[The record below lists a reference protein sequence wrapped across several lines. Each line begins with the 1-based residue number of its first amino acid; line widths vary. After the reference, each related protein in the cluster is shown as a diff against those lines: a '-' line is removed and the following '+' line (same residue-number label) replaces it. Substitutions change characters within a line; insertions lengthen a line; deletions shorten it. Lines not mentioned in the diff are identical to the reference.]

1 MKNWPCESTSGANRV
16 RERWVYQDKAI
27 VDTRSIEV
35 QLHTIYVKKKEK
47 NNDIKTLIERGYILI
62 TFRLAT
68 LIVEQLKKPA
78 YLVYGLLW
86 KVQIFKNLTRGYL
99 KKHLNSTSV
108 V

>member
-1 MKNWPCESTSGANRV
+1 MSQTLAKNWLKSNMGSTNYICMDRKDPLKDGSYFFGYLFKRLEQSN
-16 RERWVYQDKAI
+16 
-27 VDTRSIEV
+27 
-35 QLHTIYVKKKEK
+35 VKVAGRNSSEFK
-47 NNDIKTLIERGYILI
+47 
-62 TFRLAT
+62 
-68 LIVEQLKKPA
+68 LKKPA